1 MTIIDSSPV
10 AAAQAAVD
18 RLFLDGRTAQAWAD
32 EPVEDQL
39 VERVYDTVRWG
50 PTLMNT
56 SPMRLLV
63 VRTPEARERLA
74 AHMAEGNRARV
85 LAAPLTVVVAADA
98 EFHEH
103 LSTLVPHVPGARDRF
118 GDPATRAV
126 VSRDQAW
133 LQAGYLV
140 VGLRA
145 QGLAVGAMAGMDAAG
160 IDADLLAGTGWRT
173 LMVLNVGHP
182 TAEDTSFPRA
192 PRLEAEQAVRTI

>member
-1 MTIIDSSPV
+1 MTITSSPT

-18 RLFLDGRTAQAWAD
+18 SLFLTGRTAQAWSD

-85 LAAPLTVVVAADA
+85 LAAPLTLVVAADTD
-98 EFHEH
+98 FHEH
-103 LSTLVPHVPGARDRF
+103 LDTLVPHIPGARDKF
-118 GDPATRAV
+118 GDPGARAV

-160 IDADLLAGTGWRT
+160 IDADLLAGTGWRS

-182 TAEDTSFPRA
+182 TTEDTSFPRA

>member
-1 MTIIDSSPV
+1 MTITSPSPV

-18 RLFLDGRTAQAWAD
+18 RLFLDGRTAQAWSDA
-32 EPVEDQL
+32 PVEDQL

-63 VRTPEARERLA
+63 VRTPEGRERLA

-85 LAAPLTVVVAADA
+85 LAAPLTVVVAADTD
-98 EFHEH
+98 FHEH
-103 LSTLVPHVPGARDRF
+103 LDTLVPHIPGARDKF
-118 GDPATRAV
+118 ADAGARAV

-160 IDADLLAGTGWRT
+160 IDADLLEGTGWRS
-173 LMVLNVGHP
+173 LMVLNIGFP
-182 TAEDTSFPRA
+182 TDEDTSFPRA